1 MKKLTIGSA
10 VYDDFDGIYFSY
22 QSIRLNNL
30 DILDDLDLIVL
41 ENNPTR
47 VQGQATKHFCE
58 QSQGIRYI
66 PYTQKTSTSIRNSIF
81 EYSEAEFCM
90 SIDSHVLF
98 EPNTI
103 RKLIDFLAVHSNSKD
118 LYHGPMFFDSLNNHD
133 PCAKMDPIWRGQM
146 YGVWAYDER
155 ANDPSNLLFEIDMHG
170 LGVFLSRTDSWL
182 GFNEHF
188 NGFGGEEGY
197 IHKKYQL
204 AHRKTWCLPFLRWL
218 HRFDR
223 PNGAPYQPTLYDKI
237 KNYFI
242 GCREL
247 GFSASDVISHFAKEI
262 EEEIP
267 FKDLIAEVNSLDIKK
282 FSVNSSH
289 ERKAPKIKMP

>member
-41 ENNPTR
+41 DNNPTSA
-47 VQGQATKHFCE
+47 QGQATKHFCE
-58 QSQGIRYI
+58 QSKGIRYI
-66 PYTQKTSTSIRNSIF
+66 PYTQKISTSIRNLLF

-103 RKLIDFLAVHSNSKD
+103 KKLIDFLSVHSGSKD
-118 LYHGPMFFDSLNNHD
+118 LYHGPMFYDCLHGHD

-146 YGVWAYDER
+146 YGIWACDER
-155 ANDPSNLLFEIDMHG
+155 ANDSSNLPFEIDMHG

-188 NGFGGEEGY
+188 NSFGGEEGY

-204 AHRKTWCLPFLRWL
+204 ADRKIWCIPFLRWL

-223 PNGAPYQPTLYDKI
+223 PNGAPYKPQLHDKI

-242 GCREL
+242 ACREL
-247 GFSASDVISHFAKEI
+247 GSSVSDVISHFTTEI
-262 EEEIP
+262 EEDIP
-267 FKDLIAEVNSLDIKK
+267 FENLITEVNSLDIKK

-289 ERKAPKIKMP
+289 ERKAPKITMP